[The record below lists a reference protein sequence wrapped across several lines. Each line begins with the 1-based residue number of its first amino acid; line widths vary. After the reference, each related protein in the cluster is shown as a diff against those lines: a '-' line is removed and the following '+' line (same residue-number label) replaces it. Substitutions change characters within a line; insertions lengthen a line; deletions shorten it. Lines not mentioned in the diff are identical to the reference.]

1 MKKYSIKCTTI
12 IALAAIIISSC
23 AKTDLGPGYIEKG
36 FVYFKGDGSYAQMT
50 PVPVT
55 PSIGTA
61 VFSGT
66 YDNSLQILNYSL
78 KWTGMSTGVTKADFF
93 FPSSQVQ
100 NGLQARNMF
109 TTTTARP
116 VTDSITGVIWTVN
129 SLTQQELADLKA
141 GKVYY
146 TITTS
151 ANTGG
156 EIRGQVAVK

>member
-1 MKKYSIKCTTI
+1 MKKYSIQW
-12 IALAAIIISSC
+12 AAIVAIVVLLISGCSK
-23 AKTDLGPGYIEKG
+23 ADLGPDYVEKG
-36 FVYFKGDGSYAQMT
+36 SVYFKGDGSFAQMT

-55 PSIGTA
+55 PSTGVAT
-61 VFSGT
+61 FSGV

-100 NGLQARNMF
+100 NGLQIRNMF

-129 SLTQQELADLKA
+129 SLSEQELADLKS

-156 EIRGQVAVK
+156 EIRGQVSVK